1 MHLPHPKARAFRS
14 CFLSIFTL
22 LLHRYTSQ
30 DEVIVGMPTLGR
42 PQEAFDTAVG
52 HFVNVMPIR
61 AHTLRTQR
69 LVDVLW
75 EHYGL
80 PWSMA

>member
-1 MHLPHPKARAFRS
+1 
-14 CFLSIFTL
+14 
-22 LLHRYTSQ
+22 
-30 DEVIVGMPTLGR
+30 MPTLGR

-61 AHTLRTQR
+61 AHTLRTQPF
-69 LVDVLW
+69 VDVS